1 MPRTVRPAGHTF
13 ITKTCS
19 TRQGRAWRNPQYPGA
34 ARILLQRLGFQK
46 LTKVTGG
53 FRGRTLETDDKSTG
67 RPEFSLD
74 VVTFVTS
81 GRIALWEKTQR
92 VCHHRPKRSD
102 MPLSSQ
108 SSEQYRPA
116 SASSSDNRD
125 SGASPLGNV
134 VFYADMTGRFVACNA
149 SFTKLFGYSPE
160 ELLGRDCFPLFAG
173 VDGERRDI
181 SRLRKAVLA
190 ATSTQ
195 LDYRGRLLAQPKT
208 GESFAVDFSA
218 TVLRDSSSNPMAIIA
233 TVIPIDGGVVAA
245 TGQSEAQDRKNRG
258 IISRKIDDTEFIL
271 ASPVMHRFM
280 ALVDRVASQSE
291 TVLVTGETGTGKEL
305 IARTIH
311 ESSNRKSKPWVDINC
326 AALPEN
332 LVESELFGYEKGAFS
347 GADASKPGLFELADR
362 GTLFLDEIGEL
373 QLQTQVKLLRV
384 LDGQPFYRLGGHR
397 KIKVDVRIVAATN
410 QDLETAVKEGRFRQD
425 LYHRLGQFQLRVPPL
440 RERPEDIVALAEH
453 FLRLK
458 APGKNFSEQAISAL
472 LSHAWP
478 GNIRELR
485 NLVARMAMEV
495 PAMEIDFSRLTAALT
510 GEPTALRQTASMPV
524 SNLESMEEQMII
536 KALERTGGQ
545 RTLAAEQLGISRRT
559 LSRKLKEYNI
569 NFAPGEATASLG
581 FISNEQQKFFR
592 ARVDIPVTVRNS
604 QGEELHVRGMNL
616 STGGMGLDGLEEPLR
631 FSGLLDI
638 SFTLPDSDVLFHA
651 KARLMWIGDEGRV
664 GIRFAVIEPAL
675 FEQLQ
680 HWTNR
685 KMKEEGWDFP
695 V

>member
-1 MPRTVRPAGHTF
+1 MPTPHY
-13 ITKTCS
+13 S
-19 TRQGRAWRNPQYPGA
+19 SDQQEP
-34 ARILLQRLGFQK
+34 
-46 LTKVTGG
+46 
-53 FRGRTLETDDKSTG
+53 FRGAPNS
-67 RPEFSLD
+67 
-74 VVTFVTS
+74 
-81 GRIALWEKTQR
+81 AANA
-92 VCHHRPKRSD
+92 
-102 MPLSSQ
+102 
-108 SSEQYRPA
+108 A
-116 SASSSDNRD
+116 SAPM
-125 SGASPLGNV
+125 A
-134 VFYADMTGRFVACNA
+134 VFSADLQGEFRACNA
-149 SFTKLFGYSPE
+149 AFSRLFGYSSQ
-160 ELLGRDCFPLFAG
+160 ELIGRDFCALFTQAEK
-173 VDGERRDI
+173 VNGEDR
-181 SRLRKAVLA
+181 SFLRKAILSAISAPV
-190 ATSTQ
+190 
-195 LDYRGRLLAQPKT
+195 DYQCRLFAQPKT
-208 GESFAVDFSA
+208 GPSFPVQFSA
-218 TVLRDSSSNPMAIIA
+218 TILGTAPAALIAVVVPQTSSNAGAASTTGPVQAS
-233 TVIPIDGGVVAA
+233 PPPGV
-245 TGQSEAQDRKNRG
+245 
-258 IISRKIDDTEFIL
+258 ISRKIDDTTFIL

-280 ALVDRVASQSE
+280 ALVDRVAGHTE
-291 TVLVTGETGTGKEL
+291 TVLITGETGTGKEL

-311 ESSNRKSKPWVDINC
+311 ESSNRRSRPWVDINC

-347 GADASKPGLFELADR
+347 GADVSKPGLFEMADR

-410 QDLETAVKEGRFRQD
+410 QDLEAAVREGRFRQD
-425 LYHRLGQFQLRVPPL
+425 LFHRLGQIQLRVPPL

-458 APGKNFSEQAISAL
+458 APSKNFSTQAISAL
-472 LSHAWP
+472 LSHPWP

-485 NLVARMAMEV
+485 NLVAKMAMETFG
-495 PAMEIDFSRLTAALT
+495 AEIDFSRLNAALT

-524 SNLESMEEQMII
+524 SNLDSMEEQMII

-569 NFAPGEATASLG
+569 NFAPGETTASMG

-592 ARVDIPVTVRNS
+592 TRVQIPVTVKSS
-604 QGEELHVRGMNL
+604 QGEEVSVQGVNL
-616 STGGMGLDGLEEPLR
+616 STGGMGLDGLKEPLR
-631 FSGLLDI
+631 FAGLVDI
-638 SFTLPDSDVLFHA
+638 SFVLPETDILFQA
-651 KARLMWIGDEGRV
+651 KARLMWVGEEGRV

-695 V
+695 A